1 MRRKVLKEIA
11 REVGAEESIEGS
23 LEIVGDIAILRFPV
37 WIKPTNPELLERISK
52 KLIEKFPYIKSVWL
66 SATPIYGE
74 ERIRRL
80 IHLAGEER
88 TRTIYREHGVS
99 FLVDIAKA
107 YISPRLSYEHM
118 RVAKLVGEG
127 EIVTNF
133 FSGIGG
139 FSLVIAKHSKAGLVN
154 SIDINREAV
163 ELQKESIILN
173 GLEGRVRVFHGDARN
188 IAELYLRESSD
199 RILLPLPGIDETFY
213 QAALKALAKRGGFL
227 HVYEFV
233 SFEDDPNVA
242 IEEKFREIESM
253 IMRFG
258 WAAHL
263 KNVRKVRSVGPR
275 KVQVVFDIEARPLL

>member
-1 MRRKVLKEIA
+1 MRNKALKKIAKEI
-11 REVGAEESIEGS
+11 GAETSIEGS
-23 LEIVGDIAILRFPV
+23 LDIIGDIAILRLPV
-37 WIKPTNPELLERISK
+37 WIKPANPELLEKISE

-74 ERIRRL
+74 ERIRKL

-99 FLVDIAKA
+99 FLVDVAKA

-118 RVAKLVGEG
+118 RVANLVREG
-127 EIVTNF
+127 EVVTNF

-139 FSLVIAKHSKAGLVN
+139 FSLVIAKHSKAVLVN
-154 SIDINREAV
+154 SIDINKEAV
-163 ELQKESIILN
+163 ELQKESVILN
-173 GLEGRVRVFHGDARN
+173 GLEGRVRVFHGDARE

-199 RILLPLPGIDETFY
+199 RVLLPLPGIDETFY

-242 IEEKFREIESM
+242 IEEKYREIVSM
-253 IMRFG
+253 IRRYG
-258 WAAHL
+258 WIAHL
-263 KNVRKVRSVGPR
+263 RNARKVRSVGPR
-275 KVQVVFDIEARPLL
+275 KVQVVFDIEVRPPL